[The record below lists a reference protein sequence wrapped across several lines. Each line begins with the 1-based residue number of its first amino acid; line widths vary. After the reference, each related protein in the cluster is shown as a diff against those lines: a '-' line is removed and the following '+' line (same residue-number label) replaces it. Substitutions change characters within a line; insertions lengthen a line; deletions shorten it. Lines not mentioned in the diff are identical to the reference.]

1 MKTIWHSLLLAFQF
15 FTVLPIHKELPLT
28 RTTITGMFVCL
39 PWIGALM
46 GTIVAAILYSV
57 TQWTASSEVM
67 LAFIV
72 LGLFALWTGG
82 LHLDGF
88 IDMGDAYFSYRDREK
103 RLEILDDPRV
113 GAFGV
118 LSVLFLLMGK
128 FVILYEL
135 FVQQKFALWMVII
148 VPFLTR
154 VGMSFYFLSLKCA
167 KEKGLAYYFR
177 THIYVTRLNIGML
190 LSFVLGLVIV
200 LAVTQF
206 SMLPIILVIVLGIA
220 LVLFR
225 QFTMRN
231 FGGVSGD
238 LLGAS
243 IEGMEVVLW
252 VTLLLCA

>member
-1 MKTIWHSLLLAFQF
+1 MKTIWSSLLLAFQF
-15 FTVLPIHKELPLT
+15 FTVLPVQKELSLN
-28 RTTITGMFVCL
+28 RATITGMFACL
-39 PWIGALM
+39 PWIGTLM
-46 GTIVAAILYSV
+46 GATVAVVLYGL
-57 TQWTASSEVM
+57 TQWTASSDIL

-118 LSVLFLLMGK
+118 LAVLFLLLGK
-128 FVILYEL
+128 FVILHEL
-135 FVQQKFALWMVII
+135 FVQQQFALWMAVF

-154 VGMSFYFLSLKCA
+154 IGMSLYFLSLKCA
-167 KEKGLAYYFR
+167 KDKGLAYYFQS
-177 THIYVTRLNIGML
+177 HIHAKALTGWML
-190 LSFVLGLVIV
+190 VSLILGLALVLVITKLSIVPVILVVV
-200 LAVTQF
+200 LA
-206 SMLPIILVIVLGIA
+206 LA
-220 LVLFR
+220 LLLFR
-225 QFTMRN
+225 QFTVRN